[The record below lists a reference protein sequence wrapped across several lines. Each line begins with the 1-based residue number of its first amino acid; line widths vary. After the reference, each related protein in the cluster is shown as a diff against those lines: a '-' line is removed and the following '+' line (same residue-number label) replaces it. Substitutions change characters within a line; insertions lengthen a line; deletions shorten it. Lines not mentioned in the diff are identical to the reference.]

1 MMEQAQAG
9 HGHGDVVFI
18 ARFDDIV
25 IADGAAGLG
34 DVVDTAAMSPFDV
47 VTEGEESIAA
57 QGDAVEL
64 GNPGFLF
71 FPCERF
77 RFFRE
82 QILPDAVGQD
92 VFVIIRDVDVDS
104 VVTVRAAD
112 IVAER
117 QIQDFR
123 ILAEPP
129 DIGFV
134 TSQARAVDAGLLTGA
149 DADGHAVFDVADR
162 VGLSVFQGDEGD
174 HQIALGIGGDI
185 LVFRRDIL
193 KEVRRNLSFVA
204 FLFKSDAVDF
214 LRFD

>member
-47 VTEGEESIAA
+47 VTKGEESITA

-82 QILPDAVGQD
+82 QILPACSG
-92 VFVIIRDVDVDS
+92 RG
-104 VVTVRAAD
+104 T
-112 IVAER
+112 
-117 QIQDFR
+117 
-123 ILAEPP
+123 
-129 DIGFV
+129 
-134 TSQARAVDAGLLTGA
+134 
-149 DADGHAVFDVADR
+149 ADR
-162 VGLSVFQGDEGD
+162 
-174 HQIALGIGGDI
+174 
-185 LVFRRDIL
+185 RR
-193 KEVRRNLSFVA
+193 RRWSCRL
-204 FLFKSDAVDF
+204 
-214 LRFD
+214 